1 MQINRINQSTFLQNY
16 NNTQSPV
23 QPGYPQM
30 QHSTGIYPVYTS
42 VPYGINQRP
51 YIKLAENVLPTG
63 DKLCTYKLINGQ
75 TVTIV
80 QKDGCP
86 IIKTAFKVGSLDE
99 PDGKEGMSHF
109 IEHSV
114 FHESEKYK
122 DVMQAIND
130 IGATHNA
137 ATCTDYTN
145 YYLKLP
151 DDNKE
156 RLKHALDIEADMVF
170 NPKFSKLDKER
181 KIVIKESKES
191 ENSEDTKIYNIRLK
205 NLYSINKPQIAD
217 ITAGNEESINSIT
230 QNDMLQYHQYFY
242 IPQNATTSVVTPYEP
257 DEIIGM
263 VADSF
268 LSASKNIQN
277 QPIQRRYYEPIN
289 HFIRNDIVSK
299 ENNETTVCFELL
311 ADNMDF
317 KRMTTAYLLYRWF
330 NKNTSFSTSILDEYG
345 NRMRFLFDYKAKD
358 KNEYLAFESL
368 KESLLNLAN
377 NPISDSDLEK
387 LKEDIIEEYE
397 DGYIDNNSITGKI
410 SDNTLLYGGYA
421 NDAFK
426 DIINSLTSQDIMM
439 FARELDIN
447 KCSMNVLHKKG
458 TTQEELKKSYDE
470 YKNYITPFCI
480 PKTTQNIDVTNN
492 LTQYD
497 ISPYTSAKVLNT
509 VLPDNTDLTLIDSKN
524 DKCQLRWSI
533 ENPDL
538 DNENPAIKYVLHNL
552 LCSTGRK
559 KSVSIIK
566 DGNIM
571 AFMINC
577 EEEDLDE
584 NLEYI
589 KNIFDVWFTEE
600 DFEDA
605 KRKARFDIKANS
617 NGQNTYDMFFT
628 DKMGKNSSLDEKE
641 LLEGLEAL
649 TINDVKEYYNKL
661 LLNSYSTVVAKV
673 PFEKNRELINKVAS
687 SVFVPNFRFRSGRND
702 KQIFAEGEKKC
713 FIKEKNQPEYSK
725 VYSYKVNGNI
735 NDSIK
740 YSLVSNVLS
749 QRLFDLLREKMGMAY
764 SVYSIEEENN
774 DMGTILL
781 NITTD
786 LKDEQSI
793 RTIYSEFDKEVQR
806 IMTEPVTEKE
816 LDKAKSKLKIS
827 LLESWEDESSIPTNV
842 LNKCMKPYGLAGLQN
857 NMEIIDSVSQDDILN
872 SAKYMFKNEPD
883 YLIEADSDTINKNM
897 EYFNSLG
904 IAVKN

>member
-1 MQINRINQSTFLQNY
+1 

-23 QPGYPQM
+23 QYSYPQTS
-30 QHSTGIYPVYTS
+30 QQTGVYPVYTS

-75 TVTIV
+75 SVTIV

-86 IIKTAFKVGSLDE
+86 VIKTAFKVGSLDE

-317 KRMTTAYLLYRWF
+317 KRMATAYLLYQWF
-330 NKNTSFSTSILDEYG
+330 NKNTSFSTGISDEYG

-368 KESLLNLAN
+368 KESLSDIAN
-377 NPISDSDLEK
+377 NPISDSDFEK
-387 LKEDIIEEYE
+387 LKEDAIEEYE
-397 DGYIDNNSITGKI
+397 NSFENNDSITSKLTN
-410 SDNTLLYGGYA
+410 DVLLHGEYTV
-421 NDAFK
+421 DTFK
-426 DIINSLTSQDIMM
+426 NMINGLTPQDIMI

-509 VLPDNTDLTLIDSKN
+509 VLPDNTDLMLLDSKN

-538 DNENPAIKYVLHNL
+538 DNGNPAIKYVLGEL
-552 LCSTGRK
+552 FQYSKTKIYL
-559 KSVSIIK
+559 KSDNINIIPSII
-566 DGNIM
+566 DNTLIFS
-571 AFMINC
+571 ANC
-577 EEEDLDE
+577 EEEDLDKI
-584 NLEYI
+584 LEQI
-589 KNIFDVWFTEE
+589 KNVFDIDFTEE

-605 KRKARFDIKANS
+605 KRKALLKIKTDS
-617 NGQNTYDMFFT
+617 NGQKAYDMFFA

-641 LLEGLEAL
+641 LLEGLESL

-673 PFEKNRELINKVAS
+673 PFEKNRDLINKVAS
-687 SVFVPNFRFRSGRND
+687 SVFIPNFRFRSGKND
-702 KQIFAEGEKKC
+702 KQIYAQGDKKC
-713 FIKEKNQPEYSK
+713 YIKEKNQPEYSK

-735 NDSIK
+735 NDSMK

-781 NITTD
+781 NIT
-786 LKDEQSI
+786 
-793 RTIYSEFDKEVQR
+793 
-806 IMTEPVTEKE
+806 
-816 LDKAKSKLKIS
+816 
-827 LLESWEDESSIPTNV
+827 
-842 LNKCMKPYGLAGLQN
+842 
-857 NMEIIDSVSQDDILN
+857 
-872 SAKYMFKNEPD
+872 
-883 YLIEADSDTINKNM
+883 
-897 EYFNSLG
+897 
-904 IAVKN
+904 